1 MQTLKS
7 IGYFEHFQKNI
18 VLDYTLNFIS
28 KQLKITQQMKTK
40 SIFPLILILI
50 MATEISGFKSQK
62 NVPKIKE
69 ENITYNVGN
78 KVYVGFV
85 AYDENITGKR
95 PAVLVVH
102 EWWGLNDYS
111 KMRAKKLAEAGYMA
125 MAVDM
130 FGDGKTAS
138 NPAEAQ
144 ALTSAFY
151 SNPELS
157 KQLLDAALHKIKE
170 FSQTDPKNVFAIG
183 YCFGGSAVL
192 NAAKL
197 GLDVKG
203 VVSFHGGL
211 KGVPADKKLLKAKIL
226 VCHGAND
233 KSVSLNDVN
242 LFKHQMDSIG
252 ADYKVIVYPDATHAF
267 TNPAST
273 ENGKKFNMPIEY
285 NYKADKDSWNDM
297 KMFFTKFTK
306 K

>member
-1 MQTLKS
+1 
-7 IGYFEHFQKNI
+7 
-18 VLDYTLNFIS
+18 
-28 KQLKITQQMKTK
+28 MKTR
-40 SIFPLILILI
+40 SIFPFIIILL

-69 ENITYNVGN
+69 ENISYTIGN
-78 KVYVGFV
+78 KVYKGLV

-102 EWWGLNDYS
+102 EWWGLNDYP

-125 MAVDM
+125 MAVDL

-138 NPAEAQ
+138 NPKEAQ
-144 ALTSAFY
+144 TLTAPFY
-151 SNPELS
+151 TNPQMS
-157 KQLLDAALHKIKE
+157 KTLLDVALRKIKE
-170 FSQTDPKNVFAIG
+170 FRQTDPENVFAIG
-183 YCFGGSAVL
+183 YCFGGAAVL

-197 GLDVKG
+197 GLNVKG

-252 ADYKVIVYPDATHAF
+252 ADYKVIVYPNATHAF

-285 NYKADKDSWNDM
+285 NEKADKDSWNDM
-297 KMFFTKFTK
+297 KMFFTKLTK
-306 K
+306 E